1 VVGGLTVAAVVAG
14 IVGVGALGDSVTG
27 HSAVWD
33 PRVAD
38 LARFVEDE
46 RGLTFDHPVT
56 IDFLSEEAYRQR
68 SRADAV
74 LDDGED
80 RSARNAEVTR
90 LRALGLASGD
100 VDMAEV
106 AERMGASGTL
116 AYYDP
121 ARKRVNVR
129 GTDLTLRVEVT
140 LVHEL
145 THVLQDQNFD
155 LARIYRRIAVKAAAD
170 LDRRATGDAAEVET
184 AMARSSFDAAVVG
197 FQALIEGDA
206 VRVANAY
213 VDELPAAEQEEYLAD
228 LREAADRAEDE
239 LNEVPNALL
248 AFRDVPYSLG
258 QPLVDLVAA
267 DGSNSAVDAMIDDL
281 PATEEHLLNPLT
293 YLDSQGPGDL
303 DLPSEPVGAAETRGV
318 GTMGAVELYLVLGQ
332 RIDPLVALEAAD
344 GWSNATFRSYDEGG
358 RSCVDLVVDGDTPGD
373 DQQLASAFAVWAAA
387 AEPATGTRAT
397 PRGDGT
403 TQVHACDPGPDGPA
417 VDARAR
423 DLLQLAGAR
432 SRIAASTAAAGRHPE
447 AAWAAGDCFV
457 HEVTLD
463 QIITANELGEPYP
476 AELQAVIDHA
486 LSTCDATK

>member
-27 HSAVWD
+27 HSAGWD

-46 RGLTFDHPVT
+46 RGLAFDHPVA
-56 IDFLSEEAYRQR
+56 IDFLSEEAYGQR

-74 LDDGED
+74 LDDGEE
-80 RSARNAEVTR
+80 RSARDAEVTR

-100 VDMAEV
+100 VHMGEV
-106 AERMGASGTL
+106 AERMGVSGTL

-129 GTDLTLRVEVT
+129 GTDLTLMVEVT

-145 THVLQDQNFD
+145 THALQDQNFD
-155 LARIYRRIAVKAAAD
+155 LARVYRRIAVEAAAD
-170 LDRRATGDAAEVET
+170 IDRRATGDPAEVET
-184 AMARSSFDAAVVG
+184 AMARSNFDAAVVG
-197 FQALIEGDA
+197 FQGLIEGDA

-213 VDELPAAEQEEYLAD
+213 VDELPVAEQDGYLAD
-228 LREAADRAEDE
+228 LREAADKAQDA
-239 LNEVPNALL
+239 LSDVPIALL
-248 AFRDVPYSLG
+248 AFRDVPYRLG

-267 DGSNSAVDAMIDDL
+267 DGGNPAVDAMVDDL
-281 PATEEHLLNPLT
+281 PATEEHLLDPLT
-293 YLDSQGPGDL
+293 YLDGEGPGDL
-303 DLPSEPVGAAETRGV
+303 DPPSEPVGAAETRGV

-344 GWSNATFRSYDEGG
+344 GWSNATFRSYEEGG
-358 RSCVDLVVDGDTPGD
+358 RSCIDLVVDGDTPGD

-387 AEPATGTRAT
+387 AKPATGTRAT

-403 TQVHACDPGPDGPA
+403 TQVHACDPGPDGPP

-423 DLLQLAGAR
+423 DVLQLAGAR
-432 SRIAASTAAAGRHPE
+432 SRIAASTAAAGRDPE
-447 AAWAAGDCFV
+447 AAWAAGDCVV
-457 HEVTLD
+457 HQVTFD

-476 AELQAVIDHA
+476 ADLQAAIDQA